1 MNALHL
7 GWVDQTRADGMT
19 VPKASRLGLLI
30 AEAFVALTATAG
42 GAVLVVGALIPE
54 TATVLNPPDE
64 YLASSPFGSYL
75 VPGLVLALIIGGAH
89 ALAFVV
95 QLRRIRW
102 GMLAA
107 AVAAF
112 AVLIWIFVQMLFIPF
127 SFLQALYFLL
137 GLAEAGLV
145 MLGLGIAE
153 IGPRRTRAREGHRS
167 S

>member
-1 MNALHL
+1 MNALNI
-7 GWVDQTRADGMT
+7 GWVDQTRSDGLT
-19 VPKASRLGLLI
+19 VPKAARLGLLI
-30 AEAFVALTATAG
+30 AQSFVALTATAG
-42 GAVLVVGALIPE
+42 GIVLVVGALIPE
-54 TATVLNPPDE
+54 TATVLSPPGE
-64 YLASSPFGSYL
+64 YLANSPFDSYL
-75 VPGLVLALIIGGAH
+75 VPGLVLALIIGGTH
-89 ALAFVV
+89 ALAFV
-95 QLRRIRW
+95 LEFRRIRW

-145 MLGLGIAE
+145 MLALGIAE
-153 IGPRRTRAREGHRS
+153 IGPRRIRSREGHRS